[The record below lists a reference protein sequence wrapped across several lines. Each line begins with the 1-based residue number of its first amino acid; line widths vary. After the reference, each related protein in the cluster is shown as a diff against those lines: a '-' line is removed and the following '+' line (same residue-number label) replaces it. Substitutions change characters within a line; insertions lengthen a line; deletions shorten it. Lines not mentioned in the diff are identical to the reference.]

1 MKIPSRVSVRKRA
14 DLELLSPLSSP
25 HPLPPPPPLS
35 ELVDRREHRG
45 GSDTSCLVPPL
56 KARLVRARSYRT
68 IQYLAD
74 TSPKPALIA
83 ITSI

>member
-1 MKIPSRVSVRKRA
+1 MKIPPRVTVRKRA
-14 DLELLSPLSSP
+14 DLELLSP
-25 HPLPPPPPLS
+25 PPPLP
-35 ELVDRREHRG
+35 LVDRREHRG

-56 KARLVRARSYRT
+56 KARLVRAQSYRT

-83 ITSI
+83 IMSI